1 MKNGEEGLALVI
13 TLVLVAFGVLVIT
26 PFLGNAGSS
35 MIGSRAYGQ
44 AITEQYSGDAGV
56 EHAIWDLTYDDL
68 ADNLTSPGDNVSYS
82 LGEAING
89 VVPDITVVKTDNTT
103 YEITSVANSETICAV
118 VEISGV
124 NVTVSQWQINP

>member
-1 MKNGEEGLALVI
+1 MKNGEKGQALVI
-13 TLVLVAFGVLVIT
+13 VLALVAFGTLVIT

-44 AITEQYSGDAGV
+44 AINKQYSSDTGV
-56 EHAIWDLTYDDL
+56 EHAIWELAYDDL

-89 VVPDITVVKTDNTT
+89 IVPDITVVKTDNTT
-103 YEITSVANSETICAV
+103 YEITSVASDETIQAV
-118 VEISGV
+118 VEIVGT
-124 NVTVSQWQINP
+124 NVTVNQWLINP

>member
-13 TLVLVAFGVLVIT
+13 TLVLVAFGVLAIT
-26 PFLGNAGSS
+26 PFLSNAGSS
-35 MIGSRAYGQ
+35 MIGSRAYGK

-82 LGEAING
+82 LGESING

-103 YEITSVANSETICAV
+103 YQITSVASNETIQAV